1 MSDEKTFNIEVT
13 MNERWIDHFCSF
25 LKRMEYDGCIGH
37 SETIKFYSDG
47 DGDFR
52 PKFNITG
59 IKFNKVDP
67 LNKFINHYKRN
78 GDLFPTEEVYD
89 AG

>member
-1 MSDEKTFNIEVT
+1 MIKKFKIKVQ
-13 MNERWIDHFCSF
+13 MQERWIPYFMSM

-37 SETIKFYSDG
+37 SENVTLYADG

-52 PKFNITG
+52 PKFKSRV
-59 IKFNKVDP
+59 KFKSVDP
-67 LNKFINHYKRN
+67 VKQ
-78 GDLFPTEEVYD
+78 TSASTTYD